1 MQTIHLKHNL
11 PHTLSTIPHS
21 VTDKRHRHRLHGLV
35 DYAKY
40 HFIDNYRNTCT
51 YSSCYALHLSVSLSV
66 CLRLGGHINRM
77 SNLRL
82 RKRIYGELQA
92 ALGAT

>member
-1 MQTIHLKHNL
+1 MQSITSLTITET
-11 PHTLSTIPHS
+11 PAHT
-21 VTDKRHRHRLHGLV
+21 VV
-35 DYAKY
+35 VM
-40 HFIDNYRNTCT
+40 C
-51 YSSCYALHLSVSLSV
+51 HLSVSLSV

-92 ALGAT
+92 WPTLPRWTTDTL